1 MRKKWS
7 VPPARTDPLKISTW
21 DLHCPWFR
29 LQDPSKLSSR
39 IPAQLSPPTLTTL
52 FLFTNQQKVPGTFLR
67 SNPPHLSCLLIMP
80 HNLITRIY
88 KNSCFEH
95 LSLRVRRKKPYLFAC
110 CYSIRYRVVSYIHI
124 KSLPLLIC
132 SLFY

>member
-1 MRKKWS
+1 MVSPSSKDRPTKNIHMGFALS
-7 VPPARTDPLKISTW
+7 MVQTSGPQEVVIIPHSLPNCPPA
-21 DLHCPWFR
+21 
-29 LQDPSKLSSR
+29 
-39 IPAQLSPPTLTTL
+39 TLTTL

-110 CYSIRYRVVSYIHI
+110 CYSIRYRIVSYIHI